1 MKFIGSIVIYRL
13 EFESFHEI
21 PSDEFRSRKKLKKKK
36 IRFCM
41 YSMNFGVA
49 PFLCALLK
57 QS

>member
-36 IRFCM
+36 SDFVCI
-41 YSMNFGVA
+41 V
-49 PFLCALLK
+49 
-57 QS
+57 